1 MSFKRGDYVIC
12 KIKKFNINK
21 FNIKASN
28 SDYYDVTLKKGIISG
43 TFIKTSYGA
52 IMYIVKLENDDPW
65 GRPFDQMYIYEENI
79 DLDIAKIRENKLKDI
94 GI

>member
-1 MSFKRGDYVIC
+1 MIFKRGDYVIC
-12 KIKKFNINK
+12 KIKK

-28 SDYYDVTLKKGIISG
+28 SDYYDVTLKRGIISG
-43 TFIKTSYGA
+43 IILETDSG
-52 IMYIVKLENDDPW
+52 IMHLVKLENDDPW

>member
-1 MSFKRGDYVIC
+1 MIFKRGDYVIC
-12 KIKKFNINK
+12 KIKK

-28 SDYYDVTLKKGIISG
+28 SDYYDVTLKRGIISG
-43 TFIKTSYGA
+43 IILETDSG
-52 IMYIVKLENDDPW
+52 IMHLVKLENDDPW
-65 GRPFDQMYIYEENI
+65 GRPFDGQMYIYEENI

>member
-1 MSFKRGDYVIC
+1 MIFKRGDYVIC
-12 KIKKFNINK
+12 KIKK

-28 SDYYDVTLKKGIISG
+28 SDYYDVTLKRGIISG
-43 TFIKTSYGA
+43 VILETDSG
-52 IMYIVKLENDDPW
+52 IMHLVKLENDDPW

-79 DLDIAKIRENKLKDI
+79 DLDIVKIRENKLKDI